1 MSAAYLPIFFILD
14 SRIAK
19 DRSGNPIFLL
29 LALIVAFQFDERK
42 YTSSLVLCDIR
53 VNRAMLFD
61 REPGLWYSRL
71 LVHRMPPDKH
81 DNSVVSRGV
90 DRFTT
95 LDHPENTLFCRDPFA
110 VARPCVRG
118 TKGSKSSRAGGR
130 PLRDPVVPQGDRHR
144 AGPGC
149 T

>member
-1 MSAAYLPIFFILD
+1 MLMSQAGFMVLT
-14 SRIAK
+14 
-19 DRSGNPIFLL
+19 
-29 LALIVAFQFDERK
+29 AFGASDATRQIPRQIPHGV
-42 YTSSLVLCDIR
+42 VL
-53 VNRAMLFD
+53 
-61 REPGLWYSRL
+61 
-71 LVHRMPPDKH
+71 
-81 DNSVVSRGV
+81 RGEDV
-90 DRFTT
+90 GRFTT

-130 PLRDPVVPQGDRHR
+130 PLRDPVVPEGDRHR